1 MRINDVVFW
10 SVDSIIKFGV
20 VRKITT
26 IEDATETQCKLSI
39 ELEDESV
46 AYRDENSVTVIYG
59 SYDSELQQTVN
70 TIIESLVHKNDQ
82 PVEPENEQPTSGESK
97 EDTGSVADD
106 AGTSDGD

>member
-10 SVDSIIKFGV
+10 CDDSVIKFGA

-46 AYRDENSVTVIYG
+46 AYRDEN
-59 SYDSELQQTVN
+59 TVN
-70 TIIESLVHKNDQ
+70 TIYSSYDPVLQRAVDSIIENLSHKNDK
-82 PVEPENEQPTSGESK
+82 PVEPENEQPAIRES
-97 EDTGSVADD
+97 EENGGSVGI
-106 AGTSDGD
+106 GTDVSNGT

>member
-10 SVDSIIKFGV
+10 SVDSVIKFGV

-46 AYRDENSVTVIYG
+46 VYRDEISVNVIYN
-59 SYDSELQQTVN
+59 SYDTVLQRS
-70 TIIESLVHKNDQ
+70 IESIIRNLVRNNDQ
-82 PVEPENEQPTSGESK
+82 PVEPENEQPTSEESK

-106 AGTSDGD
+106 AGVSNGD

>member
-10 SVDSIIKFGV
+10 SVDSVIKFGV

-46 AYRDENSVTVIYG
+46 VYRDENSVNVISG
-59 SYDSELQQTVN
+59 SYDSALQQTVN

-97 EDTGSVADD
+97 EDTGSVADN
-106 AGTSDGD
+106 AGTSNGD

>member
-10 SVDSIIKFGV
+10 SVDSVIKFGV

-39 ELEDESV
+39 ELKDESV
-46 AYRDENSVTVIYG
+46 VYRDENSVTVIYG

-82 PVEPENEQPTSGESK
+82 PVEPENEQPAIRES
-97 EDTGSVADD
+97 EENGGSVGI
-106 AGTSDGD
+106 GTDVSNGT